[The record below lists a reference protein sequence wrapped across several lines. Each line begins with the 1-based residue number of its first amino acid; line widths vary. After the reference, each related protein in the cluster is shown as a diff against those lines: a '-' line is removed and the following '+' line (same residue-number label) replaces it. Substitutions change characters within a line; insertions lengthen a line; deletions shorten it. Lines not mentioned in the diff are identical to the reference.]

1 MVSTVTSYT
10 DTRNR
15 ALSGEGYDG
24 VVRISVGGFYG
35 TGVMLYDGQAILT
48 AAHLFAKGTL
58 GTSVQFETSAG
69 TQSLSASKV
78 SVMSSYDPV
87 NTNNDLALVWL
98 NGPAPITAE
107 RYDLYRSS
115 DELGQTMTMVGYGVP
130 GTGTTGVLTNFSS
143 APIRQKAN
151 NQFDADAA
159 ELKTALGALM
169 TWTPLAGT
177 QLVADFDNGSTAQDA
192 LGRLINKPG
201 TGLGPNEGL
210 ITPGDSGG
218 PAFINGKIAGI
229 ASYVTSLTKGNV
241 NPDIDGTLDSSS
253 GEVAAWQRV
262 SAYKQ
267 AIDQAVRANYA
278 DAPTLP
284 RDVKQAVQEG
294 ASGASNAYFLLQ
306 FTGMRSE
313 PNQLLSV
320 DYTTRD
326 GSAKAGQDYV
336 ATHGT
341 LVIYPNE
348 NQAVI
353 AVQILGD
360 KIPEPDE
367 TFYLDV
373 THPVGGSFGDGVIML
388 TGMRTIVNDDAF
400 A

>member
-15 ALSGEGYDG
+15 ALPGEGYDG

-35 TGVMLYDGQAILT
+35 TGVLLYDGQAILT
-48 AAHLFAKGTL
+48 AAHLFAHGTF
-58 GTSVQFETSAG
+58 GTSVQFDTSSG
-69 TQSLSASKV
+69 TQTLSASKV
-78 SVMSSYDPV
+78 SVMSSYDSL

-98 NGPAPITAE
+98 NGLAPTSAE
-107 RYDLYRSS
+107 RYDLYRGS

-278 DAPTLP
+278 DAPTRP
-284 RDVKQAVQEG
+284 QDVKQAVRGTQMVSLFIF
-294 ASGASNAYFLLQ
+294 SG
-306 FTGMRSE
+306 R
-313 PNQLLSV
+313 
-320 DYTTRD
+320 
-326 GSAKAGQDYV
+326 
-336 ATHGT
+336 
-341 LVIYPNE
+341 
-348 NQAVI
+348 
-353 AVQILGD
+353 
-360 KIPEPDE
+360 
-367 TFYLDV
+367 
-373 THPVGGSFGDGVIML
+373 
-388 TGMRTIVNDDAF
+388 
-400 A
+400 